1 MILLT
6 LTAAFAGAP
15 EAHVV
20 TSTLVEGS
28 VSVRAPAPDV
38 RRWLGDPNWV
48 SSVDGGQTSV
58 TITGR
63 EGSCLLADYVAD
75 HSVMK
80 VTYSVRQCPSSEGHV
95 AVATKSNA
103 FDTYRAE
110 WRVVPEGTGSLVT
123 YRLDIDTS
131 LWFPNSFVTSTTRGA
146 VERLLK
152 RLQDRV
158 GAP

>member
-1 MILLT
+1 MFT
-6 LTAAFAGAP
+6 LMMHTALAGSP

-20 TSTLVEGS
+20 SSTLVEGS
-28 VSVRAPAPDV
+28 VSVRAAAPDV
-38 RRWLGDPNWV
+38 RRWLADPNWV
-48 SSVDGGQTSV
+48 SSVDGGQTQV
-58 TITGR
+58 TVTGR

-95 AVATKSNA
+95 AVATRSNA

-110 WRVVPEGTGSLVT
+110 WRVVPEGTGALIT

-152 RLQDRV
+152 RMQDRI